1 MKTILDDTNKFKIIT
16 TNPTLDLRKKLN
28 KIIRKNNTTA
38 GTTKLPPVE
47 GDHKLG
53 YAFGNHF
60 RELREPRHLRELRH
74 VRELR
79 HLRELWHLREPRQLR
94 ELRHHGRSL
103 LLMLWRNGQL
113 EFLGHQCEYSVR
125 PKFIS
130 WELYFYGHMSCPSLG
145 GLSVTHRTRSRSKVV
160 ERTMEAFVK
169 DAVRKKLITES
180 QAQRWIN

>member
-1 MKTILDDTNKFKIIT
+1 MY
-16 TNPTLDLRKKLN
+16 
-28 KIIRKNNTTA
+28 
-38 GTTKLPPVE
+38 
-47 GDHKLG
+47 H
-53 YAFGNHF
+53 
-60 RELREPRHLRELRH
+60 
-74 VRELR
+74 
-79 HLRELWHLREPRQLR
+79 RQAICV
-94 ELRHHGRSL
+94 L
-103 LLMLWRNGQL
+103 LLFALTFAPQIDRAEGEIWAAVVPILVQKLSTLWRNGQL

-160 ERTMEAFVK
+160 ERTMKAFVK